1 MIQIQG
7 LDVSVIEFD
16 SETLKEWIDSL
27 IVSYKKKTGQ
37 VFFLFCSDDYLLEI
51 NKTYLEHDY
60 YTDIITFPTT
70 ESNTV
75 ISGEMYISLDR
86 IKDNASLFQKTFTN
100 ELHRVM
106 AHGVLHLIGF
116 KDKTPSE
123 ELQMRNE
130 EEKCL
135 LLRPS
140 VLKI

>member
-7 LDVSVIEFD
+7 LDVSVIEFN
-16 SETLKEWIDSL
+16 SEVLKTWIDS
-27 IVSYKKKTGQ
+27 IITFYKKKTGQ
-37 VFFLFCSDDYLLEI
+37 VFFLFCSDDYLLDI

-70 ESNTV
+70 ESNII

-86 IKDNASLFQKTFTN
+86 IKDNASQFQKTFAN

-116 KDKTPSE
+116 KDKTQVE
-123 ELQMRNE
+123 ELQMRSE

-140 VLKI
+140 VLKV

>member
-7 LDVSVIEFD
+7 HNVSVIEFNL
-16 SETLKEWIDSL
+16 EALKAWIDS
-27 IVSYKKKTGQ
+27 IITFYKKKTGQ

-60 YTDIITFPTT
+60 YTDVITFPTT
-70 ESNTV
+70 ESDTI
-75 ISGEMYISLDR
+75 ISGEIYISLDR
-86 IKDNASLFQKTFTN
+86 IKDNAIQFQRSFHD
-100 ELHRVM
+100 ELHCVM

-116 KDKTPSE
+116 KDKTPAE

-135 LLRPS
+135 FLRPS